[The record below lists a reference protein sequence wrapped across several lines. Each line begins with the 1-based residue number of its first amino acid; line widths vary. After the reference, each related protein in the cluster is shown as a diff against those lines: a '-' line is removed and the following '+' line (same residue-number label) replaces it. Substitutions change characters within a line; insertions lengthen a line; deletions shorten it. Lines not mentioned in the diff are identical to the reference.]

1 MENDLF
7 RGLGVAMITPFTKD
21 LHVDYDALGA
31 ITEHIAGNGANYL
44 VVMGTTGENPT
55 ITEDEQYSI
64 LSKVKEVNE
73 NRIPVV
79 FGIAGNNTASVL
91 RRMED
96 FDYNGIS
103 AILSASPY
111 YNKPNQ
117 QGTIEHYT
125 ALAETSGAPVILYN
139 VPGRTGSMMTADTI
153 LRLAEH
159 PNIIAVKEASGNFD
173 HGMELVK
180 NKPEGFLVISGDD
193 AYTLPF
199 ISLGMDGVISVV
211 GNAYPKL
218 FSQMVRYALDDHFE
232 NARYLHYK
240 LLPVINAL
248 FEDGNPGGIKALMK
262 AMGLC
267 EEYMRPP
274 LHLIGEELRKRIQ
287 GMANI
292 QG

>member
-1 MENDLF
+1 
-7 RGLGVAMITPFTKD
+7 MITPFTKD

-73 NRIPVV
+73 NRVPVV
-79 FGIAGNNTASVL
+79 FGIAGNNTAAVV
-91 RRMED
+91 RRMQD

-103 AILSASPY
+103 GILSASPY

-117 QGTIEHYT
+117 QGIIDHYT
-125 ALAETSGAPVILYN
+125 ALADVSGAPIILYN

-153 LRLAEH
+153 LKLAEH
-159 PNIIAVKEASGNFD
+159 PNIVAVKEASGNFD
-173 HGMELVK
+173 HGMELVR

-218 FSQMVRYALDDHFE
+218 FSQMVRYSLDDHFE

-274 LHLIGEELRKRIQ
+274 LHMIGPELRKKIQ

>member
-73 NRIPVV
+73 NRVPVV
-79 FGIAGNNTASVL
+79 FGIAGNNTSAVL

-103 AILSASPY
+103 GILSASPY

-117 QGTIEHYT
+117 QGIIDHYT
-125 ALAETSGAPVILYN
+125 ALADTSGAPIILYN
-139 VPGRTGSMMTADTI
+139 VPGRTGSMMTAETI
-153 LRLAEH
+153 LKLAEH
-159 PNIIAVKEASGNFD
+159 PNIVAVKEASGNFD
-173 HGMELVK
+173 HGMELVR

-274 LHLIGEELRKRIQ
+274 LHMIGDELRQRIKGMATIQ
-287 GMANI
+287 G
-292 QG
+292 

>member
-1 MENDLF
+1 MGNDLF

-73 NRIPVV
+73 NRVPVV
-79 FGIAGNNTASVL
+79 FGIAGNNTAAVV
-91 RRMED
+91 RRMQD

-103 AILSASPY
+103 GILSASPY

-117 QGTIEHYT
+117 QGIIDHYT
-125 ALAETSGAPVILYN
+125 ALADVSGAPIILYN

-153 LRLAEH
+153 LKLAEH
-159 PNIIAVKEASGNFD
+159 PNIVAVKEASGNFD
-173 HGMELVK
+173 HGMELVR

-218 FSQMVRYALDDHFE
+218 FSQMVRYSLDDHFE

-274 LHLIGEELRKRIQ
+274 LHMIGDELRGRIK

>member
-73 NRIPVV
+73 NRVPVV
-79 FGIAGNNTASVL
+79 FGIAGNNTAAVV
-91 RRMED
+91 RRMQD

-103 AILSASPY
+103 GILSASPY

-117 QGTIEHYT
+117 QGIIDHYT
-125 ALAETSGAPVILYN
+125 ALADVSGAPIILYN
-139 VPGRTGSMMTADTI
+139 VPGRTGSMITADTI
-153 LRLAEH
+153 LKLAEH
-159 PNIIAVKEASGNFD
+159 PNIVAVKEASGNFD
-173 HGMELVK
+173 HGMELVR

-248 FEDGNPGGIKALMK
+248 FEDGNPGGIKALMQ

-267 EEYMRPP
+267 EENMRPP
-274 LHLIGEELRKRIQ
+274 LHMIGEELRGKIK